1 MMARAGFLHPK
12 YWATWAFILWLRL
25 TALLP
30 WRAAVKL
37 HKRFGRLAR
46 VLLKRRRAIVRR
58 NLEICFPNLTPA
70 EVDAL
75 VTQHFENVGAFFA
88 ELGMA
93 WFGSLD
99 AVMASVRIEGLE
111 HLEHALAR
119 GKGVLLFSGHF
130 TSLEICVPMIKA
142 TTPLFAFMFRARS
155 NALLDETQTRGRRRT
170 AHESLANDD
179 VRGLLRFLGRNGAV
193 WYAPD
198 QATQGGV
205 SIPFFG
211 EPSMTSTSTSR
222 LARISG
228 AAVVPLFYCRL
239 ADDSGYLLRFHPP
252 LDDLPSDDAVRDT
265 ARLTAVLEGF
275 VRECPAQYFWTH
287 RRFKGRSA
295 DLPDAYDPAA

>member
-1 MMARAGFLHPK
+1 MMARARYWHPK
-12 YWATWAFILWLRL
+12 YWATWAFVLWLRL
-25 TALLP
+25 GALLP
-30 WRAAVKL
+30 WRVAVKL
-37 HKRFGRLAR
+37 HKHLGRFAG

-58 NLEICFPNLTPA
+58 NLQICFPELAPA
-70 EVDAL
+70 QVELL
-75 VTQHFENVGAFFA
+75 VTRHFENVGTFFA
-88 ELGMA
+88 EVAIA
-93 WFGSLD
+93 WFGSVD
-99 AVMASVRIEGLE
+99 RVVASARIEGVE
-111 HLEHALAR
+111 HLEEALAR

-142 TTPLFAFMFRARS
+142 ITPLFAFVFRARS
-155 NALLDETQTRGRRRT
+155 NPLLDEMQTRGRRRT

-198 QATQGGV
+198 QATQGGA

-211 EPSMTSTSTSR
+211 EPSMTSTATSR
-222 LARISG
+222 LARVSG

-239 ADDSGYLLRFHPP
+239 ADDSGHLLRFHAP
-252 LDDLPSDDAVRDT
+252 LDDLPSDDEIRDT

-295 DLPDAYDPAA
+295 DLPDAYDSAE